1 MKPISVR
8 RGVFAIALSV
18 LANGVATI
26 GTQADEFSF
35 KATNT
40 ADTRITKILVS
51 EDQQNWGFFEIGDG
65 IYPDTTVNLVWA
77 QSTNNEECV
86 QWVKAEFADGSE
98 SEPSSFDFCEDGL
111 ELEF

>member
-1 MKPISVR
+1 MNINNVR

-26 GTQADEFSF
+26 GTHADEFSF

-40 ADTRITKILVS
+40 GDTRITKILVS
-51 EDQQNWGFFEIGDG
+51 EDKQTWGFFDIGDG
-65 IYPDTTVNLVWA
+65 LYPDTTMNLVWA
-77 QSTNNEECV
+77 QSTNNEECE
-86 QWVKAEFADGSE
+86 QWVKAEFADGEE
-98 SEPSSFDFCEDGL
+98 SEPAKFDFCEADL